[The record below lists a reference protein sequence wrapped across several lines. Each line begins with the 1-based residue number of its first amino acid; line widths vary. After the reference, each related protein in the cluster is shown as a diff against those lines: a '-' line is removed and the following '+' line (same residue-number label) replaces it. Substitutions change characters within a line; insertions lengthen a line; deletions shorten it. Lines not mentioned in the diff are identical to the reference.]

1 MTAGGGEGSNR
12 LGVVSGTVSRQAV
25 RLRVLFH
32 QGRPLELIPV
42 EAGDGFPVNFYAG
55 FYLEAGPGP
64 AGDQLPMP
72 AVDRVVAY
80 DQAGRQIAHCRL
92 AIGPANTC

>member
-1 MTAGGGEGSNR
+1 MTAGGGRGQQPAW
-12 LGVVSGTVSRQAV
+12 GGIGHVSKQAV

-64 AGDQLPMP
+64 AEDQPPMP
-72 AVDRVVAY
+72 AVDRVVAL
-80 DQAGRQIAHCRL
+80 DQAGRQIAHCRR
-92 AIGPANTC
+92 AVGPANTC